1 MVSRTL
7 NSRNKEIIVTG
18 GIFKTARLLEEW
30 LEDIEDP
37 ESLIKDLMRSKPKID
52 IFNFWQRVPDTI
64 PKYKYY
70 MEWDNVAAL
79 PIKSFDHWWQK
90 QIDFKV
96 RNKIRKSQKVGVEV
110 KIVAFDDEFIECVRK
125 IYDET
130 PIRQGKPFWH
140 YNKGFNY
147 IKNEL
152 SDNLNRAEFIAAY
165 NENELIGF
173 IKLLYTEQ
181 YALIV
186 LILSM
191 IKHRDKSPTNSMLS
205 KVVELCDEKKIPYLV
220 YDKYGYGKKGSDTL
234 RDFKRHNGFERVN
247 LPRYYIPLTL
257 KGKIILKLNL
267 HRGLIEM
274 FPEKIIGF
282 LLGLRKKWYLRKYS
296 SA

>member
-7 NSRNKEIIVTG
+7 NNSNKEIIVTG

-30 LEDIEDP
+30 LEDLEDP

-79 PIKSFDHWWQK
+79 QIKSFDHWWQK
-90 QIDFKV
+90 QIDSKV
-96 RNKIRKSQKVGVEV
+96 RNSIRNSQKVGVEV
-110 KIVAFDDEFIECVRK
+110 KIVAFDDDFVESVRK

-165 NENELIGF
+165 NKNELIGF
-173 IKLLYTEQ
+173 IKLLYTEH
-181 YALIV
+181 YAMTV

-191 IKHRDKSPTNSMLS
+191 IKHRDKSPTNLMLS
-205 KVVELCDEKKIPYLV
+205 KAVELCDKKKIPYLV
-220 YDKYGYGKKGSDTL
+220 YDKYDYGKKGSDTL
-234 RDFKRHNGFERVN
+234 RDFKRHNGFERFN
-247 LPRYYIPLTL
+247 LPRYYVPLTL

-282 LLGLRKKWYLRKYS
+282 LLDLRKKWYLRKYS